1 VPTGEVIARI
11 IAGWL
16 AMFQRLMA
24 DWVNIENA
32 SAGDDNWYLNISMY
46 ECGNDLVEYWED
58 LFHAIIRLM
67 ASVLGY
73 FG

>member
-1 VPTGEVIARI
+1 MPTGEVIARI

-67 ASVLGY
+67 ASVVGY

>member
-67 ASVLGY
+67 ASVVGY